1 MRKLVVSNDFFA
13 EAAKELSK
21 GKSVRMLVG
30 GQSMYPFIHGGK
42 DEIEIEPYDG
52 TTPPKPWCC
61 PFYKWE
67 GSYMIHRF
75 IGMNGN
81 KWQMLGDGNICRIE
95 EVPQEDIIGIL
106 RTIYHPDGTIQ
117 DCSDK
122 AWLRRACWWYRL
134 RKVRRYLIP
143 LLRRLGI

>member
-42 DEIEIEPYDG
+42 DEIEIAPYDG

-134 RKVRRYLIP
+134 RKVRRFLIP